1 MEKLKPNFYERI
13 LLFHPGLLPRLEAS
27 SAPFS
32 LSTLFSPKKRVK
44 SVVNM
49 SKPN

>member
-1 MEKLKPNFYERI
+1 MKEFYCFTRGFCPDLKPR
-13 LLFHPGLLPRLEAS
+13 PP
-27 SAPFS
+27 PFS